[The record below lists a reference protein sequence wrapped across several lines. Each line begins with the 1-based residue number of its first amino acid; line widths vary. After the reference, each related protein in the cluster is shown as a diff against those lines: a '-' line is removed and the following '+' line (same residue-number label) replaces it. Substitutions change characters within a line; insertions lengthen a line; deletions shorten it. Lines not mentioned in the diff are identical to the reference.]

1 MAYTFKDPISMVPD
15 DLGLVRTAKMVRDT
29 REYNRFDTDNIYA
42 MLNTAS
48 VSDGDKWIIE
58 DLHSKIDGNLGNVVS
73 SGSYFGATS
82 AVAESVSLLKNSK
95 GLKLASQSY
104 ANFQESKEIEKKI
117 AAQTGSSLNF
127 GEKAWATHSSYYQD
141 EKGKWIE
148 NVFQPQVE
156 KEENYN
162 AEMINLIG
170 RINADG
176 GAMKFAKGQVSAGDI
191 RDFMVNSKGIS
202 KKKAKRI
209 ALSLVDSY
217 IKGGI
222 GDQDLRKLTQ
232 LDMNPNTGVEYTQEE
247 ALDNISDRLIDIA
260 SRQVYW
266 DPSYKEMSQRKGG
279 PNNGTPPQGSGVWTP
294 VQGPAISTSLSWK
307 DNEGYSQ
314 KKIDALSILNS
325 PPSSDPSADLNANT
339 SARTVLNTLRQ
350 QEILLVNN
358 YANDEQITAYNEMSS
373 AFTGNE
379 SLKDLVHHLTMN
391 TNSFNETPTGE
402 GARNYKNVRMFIIP
416 QGTEQDVLVKQL
428 FGGEGK
434 GTTVSTRGTS
444 GSAPG
449 ITREVAIQDLNN
461 SLGTNY
467 TVDDIPELEGL
478 VRTYFKY
485 QVNHGDDIDE
495 IFEQKGTE
503 NTSQLSGYSVNTF
516 LDENNTLGDLNNM
529 LNQAHLDQFTVD
541 GVISGSDEHTQ
552 LKLDFTNAGKGE
564 TGQDFKFK
572 QMTQP
577 GISTGTPTRF
587 TLESPTGDIY
597 NMTENYGIEQFAG
610 GGFTNS
616 VLNTM
621 ESQMPLIRMQERAAK
636 NVQLKIQSGEYQVTG
651 DGSIRSLDYLNE
663 IAPILKQDIANIFTN
678 KIQSTQGYAPD
689 FSTFSQDETNAYLQ
703 YENTQLQRY
712 REKVEKVLVWNAH
725 MQLLTSNSGQV
736 PNAYLDVDNVADL
749 MRILQSDYTYLLTLQ
764 NYGLELPSSLIVDV
778 QYNQRDVFN

>member
-1 MAYTFKDPISMVPD
+1 MAYTFKDPISMIPD

-117 AAQTGSSLNF
+117 QAQTGSPLNF

-141 EKGKWIE
+141 DKGKWVE

-162 AEMINLIG
+162 AEMISLIG

-176 GAMKFAKGQVSAGDI
+176 GAMQFAKGQVSAGDI

-217 IKGGI
+217 IKGSI

-232 LDMNPNTGVEYTQEE
+232 LDTNPNTGAEFTEEE

-266 DPSYKEMSQRKGG
+266 DSSYKEMSQRKGG
-279 PNNGTPPQGSGVWTP
+279 PNNVTPPGSGVWTP
-294 VQGPAISTSLSWK
+294 VQGPAISSSLSWK

-314 KKIDALSILNS
+314 KKIDALSILNATPTS
-325 PPSSDPSADLNANT
+325 NPSADLNATT
-339 SARTVLNTLRQ
+339 SARTVLNALRQ
-350 QEILLVNN
+350 QEVLLVNN
-358 YANDEQITAYNEMSS
+358 YGDDEQVAAYNEMSS

-379 SLKDLVHHLTMN
+379 GLKDLVHHLTMN
-391 TNSFNETPTGE
+391 TNSFNKTTTGE
-402 GARNYKNVRMFIIP
+402 GARSYSNVRMFVIP
-416 QGTEQDVLVKQL
+416 QGTEQNMLVKQL
-428 FGGEGK
+428 FGGDEK
-434 GTTVSTRGTS
+434 GETVSARGMSVS
-444 GSAPG
+444 GQG
-449 ITREVAIQDLNN
+449 ITNEIAIQDLNN

-478 VRTYFKY
+478 VRNYFKY
-485 QVNHGDDIDE
+485 QVNHGDDIDA

-503 NTSQLSGYSVNTF
+503 NTAQLTGYSVNTF
-516 LDENNTLGDLNNM
+516 TDKNGTLADINSM

-541 GVISGSDEHTQ
+541 GVKSGTDEHTQ

-587 TLESPTGDIY
+587 TLESPTGGIY
-597 NMTENYGIEQFAG
+597 NMTENYGIEQYAG

-621 ESQMPLIRMQERAAK
+621 EAQMPLIRMQERAAK

-651 DGSIRSLDYLNE
+651 DGSIRSKDYFNE
-663 IAPILKQDIANIFTN
+663 ITPILKQDIANIFVN
-678 KIQSTQGYAPD
+678 KMQATQGYAPD
-689 FSTFSQDETNAYLQ
+689 FNAFTQDETNAYLQ

-725 MQLLTSNSGQV
+725 MQLLKSNSGQV
-736 PNAYLDVDNVADL
+736 PNDYLNVDNVADL

-778 QYNQRDVFN
+778 QYNQN